1 MASAPDHSPPHLI
14 KRPRTSIVKAAEK
27 LRRVS
32 GLGRI
37 REGVRKANSIRNN
50 HECHEMPFFIVISAQ
65 HFGDALD
72 LLHRQLGGGPR
83 HVDDFAEAG
92 HACCQQCAATS
103 RRASPSILL
112 DVVLGKDRLYLLTPE
127 LHRAA

>member
-1 MASAPDHSPPHLI
+1 VVASAPDHSPPHLI
-14 KRPRTSIVKAAEK
+14 KQPRRSIVKAAEK
-27 LRRVS
+27 LRRAI

-37 REGVRKANSIRNN
+37 REGVRKANSIRID
-50 HECHEMPFFIVISAQ
+50 HECHETPLFIGISAQ
-65 HFGDALD
+65 HFG
-72 LLHRQLGGGPR
+72 RPR

-92 HACCQQCAATS
+92 HAFCQQCAATS
-103 RRASPSILL
+103 RRTSPSILP